1 MEGNEFLQLSCP
13 SFPASQ
19 APAGEGSRSRPAG
32 RGVCSS
38 GCRHSLPVW
47 LLAGW
52 VHGFFPAFFVSCG
65 AAFSGGYTLLSQ
77 EADWNSKVLPV
88 LWHFPVLQVTE
99 TAQRA
104 VGEGAFPSQTN
115 LGTRLLA
122 GLGSIASKSLWAPA
136 SPPCVKLAAPPAPSS
151 IRFLLPVLCRVLRA
165 PLTAHHIQTHPIERG
180 WCSSCSLA
188 RAEGWLGQ
196 QQAGQRS
203 DSLCLVSGGTK
214 MLLLQEPSSSCSSC
228 AAKSRGAAPLPGSYQ
243 CTGVRWM
250 ILWLYDTFCTALLG
264 LEVLLA

>member
-1 MEGNEFLQLSCP
+1 MNFCSSPACP
-13 SFPASQ
+13 SLPSQ

-32 RGVCSS
+32 RGVCSP

-47 LLAGW
+47 LLARW

-99 TAQRA
+99 RS

-115 LGTRLLA
+115 LGTRVVA
-122 GLGSIASKSLWAPA
+122 GLGSVASKPLWATA
-136 SPPCVKLAAPPAPSS
+136 SPPCVELATAPVPSS
-151 IRFLLPVLCRVLRA
+151 IRFLLPVLSRALRA
-165 PLTAHHIQTHPIERG
+165 PLAPHHIQTHPIGRG

-196 QQAGQRS
+196 QQAG
-203 DSLCLVSGGTK
+203 
-214 MLLLQEPSSSCSSC
+214 
-228 AAKSRGAAPLPGSYQ
+228 
-243 CTGVRWM
+243 
-250 ILWLYDTFCTALLG
+250 
-264 LEVLLA
+264 